1 MSLVRENTPDIFP
14 APPTQSSTST
24 LVEVALDDAF
34 GSDLPL
40 APSPLIGRNNDIA
53 AVVETLRRPDVRLLT
68 LTGPGGVGKTRLAIQ
83 VASDLRDA
91 FADGVGFVSLA
102 VLRDP
107 RLVAPAVARAL
118 RVREEGTRPT
128 KLTLE
133 DALRGRRLLLVLD
146 NFEQV
151 SAAAPLVADLLAAS
165 PGLKVLV
172 TSRSPLHIRAE
183 HEFPL
188 APLELP
194 SRGAGVARDVV
205 AGCAALALFV
215 DRARAAD
222 PSFALT
228 NANTVAVAEI
238 CRRLDGLPLAIE
250 LAAAWC
256 RLLSPQALLTRLER
270 RFKLLTGG
278 PRDLPERQQTLH
290 DTIAWS
296 YDLLRPEE
304 QIVFRRLS
312 VFAGGCTLDAAEWVI
327 GDGFRAVGDESWTT
341 EGEGASSSGA
351 QAPTLIPPSLSPDVL
366 ESISALVDQSLLRQ
380 EPGADG
386 ESRYAMLQSVREFGR
401 ERLEE
406 AGERDR
412 TRGALA
418 AWCLD
423 LAEAAEPEL
432 TGPEQG
438 RWLDRLEAEHDNLLA
453 ALTWSSTPSPV
464 TGRADAAPDPS
475 PSRAEVGLRL
485 AAALWRFWVARGYL
499 NAGSDRLDRALAVA
513 DGASPTARA
522 KAHQHRGNL
531 AIDQG
536 DYARARHHYAAS
548 LELRRAMDDR
558 LGIATSLNGLGLLA
572 GYAGDYAGARSLHEE
587 ALALRRDLGDRQGL
601 GNSLSNLGNIASN
614 EGNYDQSRALHEEAL
629 AVRAALGDTGG
640 VAYSHL
646 NLGDVARCLGD
657 PVTAHSHVGES
668 LRLFQQVGDKLGIG
682 YALAL
687 LGWLAQEQGALR
699 EAGERFVGALALR
712 RELGDRRGLA
722 ECLEGLAATAAS
734 AGMAEPGARLF
745 GAAEAMR
752 EAIGSV
758 LPPRDRNRY
767 ANQVAAART
776 SLGLG
781 AFAAA
786 WAAGRA
792 LPLEDA
798 LVEAGAVPAG
808 IPEETSPAPSFPPVA
823 QGAATALPDGLS
835 NREVEVLQLLAS
847 GLTNAQIGER
857 LFISPRTVNAH
868 LYRIYNK
875 LGLTSRSAA
884 IRYVFDHGLA

>member
-1 MSLVRENTPDIFP
+1 MSLVREQMPPESFSA
-14 APPTQSSTST
+14 APTHLSPPT
-24 LVEVALDDAF
+24 LVEGSLDDAL

-40 APSPLIGRNNDIA
+40 APAPLIGRDNDVA

-83 VASDLRDA
+83 VAADLRA
-91 FADGVGFVSLA
+91 GFADGVGFVSLA

-107 RLVAPAVARAL
+107 RLVAPTMARAL
-118 RVREEGTRPT
+118 RVREEGSRPT
-128 KLTLE
+128 KATLQ

-151 SAAAPLVADLLAAS
+151 AGAAPLVADLLAAC

-188 APLELP
+188 APLEVP
-194 SRGAGVARDVV
+194 SPRDNVVRDAV
-205 AGCAALALFV
+205 AGCAAVALFV
-215 DRARAAD
+215 DRARAAE

-228 NANTVAVAEI
+228 DANAAAVVEI

-256 RLLSPQALLTRLER
+256 RLLSPQALLARLER

-278 PRDLPERQQTLH
+278 PRDLPVRQQTLH
-290 DTIAWS
+290 DTVAWS

-304 QIVFRRLS
+304 QIVFRRLA

-327 GDGFRAVGDESWTT
+327 GDGLRVMERDTA
-341 EGEGASSSGA
+341 
-351 QAPTLIPPSLSPDVL
+351 SLSNTQHPAPGTPALSVDVL
-366 ESISALVDQSLLRQ
+366 ESVSALVDQSLLRQ
-380 EPGADG
+380 DVGADG
-386 ESRYAMLQSVREFGR
+386 ESRYAMLQSVREFGLD
-401 ERLEE
+401 RLEE
-406 AGERDR
+406 AGERDG
-412 TRGALA
+412 TRRSLA
-418 AWCLD
+418 TWCLD

-453 ALTWSSTPSPV
+453 ALTWASSMPPATGGVDSTPE
-464 TGRADAAPDPS
+464 PS
-475 PSRAEVGLRL
+475 PSRAELGLRL

-513 DGASPTARA
+513 DGASAAARA

-536 DYARARHHYAAS
+536 DYARARDHYAAS
-548 LELRRAMDDR
+548 LKLRRAMDDR

-572 GYAGDYAGARSLHEE
+572 GYAGDYAGARALHEE

-614 EGNYDQSRALHEEAL
+614 EGNDDQARALHEEAL
-629 AVRAALGDTGG
+629 AVRAALGDPGG

-646 NLGDVARCLGD
+646 NLGDVARCMGD
-657 PVTAHSHVGES
+657 PVTARSRAEES
-668 LRLFQQVGDKLGIG
+668 LTLFRQVGDKLGVG

-687 LGWLAQEQGALR
+687 LGWLAQEDGALQ
-699 EAGERFVGALALR
+699 EAGERFVGALVLR

-722 ECLEGLAATAAS
+722 ECLEGLAGTSVAAGLAAS
-734 AGMAEPGARLF
+734 GARLF
-745 GAAEAMR
+745 GAAEALR
-752 EAIGSV
+752 EAIGAAV
-758 LPPRDRNRY
+758 PPRDRDRY
-767 ANQVAAART
+767 AEQVEAART
-776 SLGLG
+776 SLGPN

-786 WAAGRA
+786 WTVGRA
-792 LPLEDA
+792 LSLDDA
-798 LVEAGAVPAG
+798 LSEAVAVPAS
-808 IPEETSPAPSFPPVA
+808 IAEKTPPALSVKPVVLPSA
-823 QGAATALPDGLS
+823 SELPDGLS
-835 NREVEVLQLLAS
+835 SREVEVLRLLAA

-875 LGLTSRSAA
+875 LDLASRSAA

>member
-1 MSLVRENTPDIFP
+1 MSLVREQISPEPIP
-14 APPTQSSTST
+14 VAPTYLSPTT
-24 LVEVALDDAF
+24 LVEGALDDAF

-40 APSPLIGRNNDIA
+40 APAPLIGRESDVA
-53 AVVETLRRPDVRLLT
+53 AVVGTLRRPDVRLLT

-83 VASDLRDA
+83 VAAELRA
-91 FADGVGFVSLA
+91 GFADGAGFVSLA

-118 RVREEGTRPT
+118 RVREEGSRPT
-128 KLTLE
+128 KATLQ
-133 DALRGRRLLLVLD
+133 DALRGRRMLLVLD

-151 SAAAPLVADLLAAS
+151 ASAAPLVADLLAAC

-172 TSRSPLHIRAE
+172 TSRSPLHVRAE

-188 APLELP
+188 APLEVP
-194 SRGAGVARDVV
+194 SPRGGVARDAV
-205 AGCAALALFV
+205 AGCAAVALFV
-215 DRARAAD
+215 DRARAAE

-228 NANTVAVAEI
+228 NANAAAVVEI

-256 RLLSPQALLTRLER
+256 RLLSPQALLARLER

-278 PRDLPERQQTLH
+278 PRDLPARQQTLH

-304 QIVFRRLS
+304 QIVFRRLA
-312 VFAGGCTLDAAEWVI
+312 VFAGGCTLDAAEWVL
-327 GDGFRAVGDESWTT
+327 GCDGAARASTPVL
-341 EGEGASSSGA
+341 SS
-351 QAPTLIPPSLSPDVL
+351 DVL
-366 ESISALVDQSLLRQ
+366 ESVSALVDQSLLRQ
-380 EPGADG
+380 DVGTDG
-386 ESRYAMLQSVREFGR
+386 ESRYAMLQSVREFGL

-406 AGERDR
+406 AGERDG
-412 TRGALA
+412 TRRALA
-418 AWCLD
+418 TWCLE

-432 TGPEQG
+432 TGPEQA
-438 RWLDRLEAEHDNLLA
+438 RWLDRLEGEHDNLLA
-453 ALTWSSTPSPV
+453 ALTWASTPPAV
-464 TGRADAAPDPS
+464 KGDTDAGLGAAP
-475 PSRAEVGLRL
+475 SRSELGLRL

-499 NAGSDRLDRALAVA
+499 NAGSDRLDRALAVT
-513 DGASPTARA
+513 DGASAAARA

-536 DYARARHHYAAS
+536 DYALARHHYAAS

-558 LGIATSLNGLGLLA
+558 LGIATALNGLGLLA
-572 GYAGDYAGARSLHEE
+572 GYAGEYARARALHEE
-587 ALALRRDLGDRQGL
+587 ALTLRRDLGDRQGL

-614 EGNYDQSRALHEEAL
+614 EGNYDQARALHEEAL

-646 NLGDVARCLGD
+646 NLGDVARCMGD
-657 PVTAHSHVGES
+657 PVTARSRLEES
-668 LRLFQQVGDKLGIG
+668 LTLFRRVGDKLGVA

-687 LGWLAQEQGALR
+687 LGWLAQEEGALR
-699 EAGERFVGALALR
+699 ESGERFVGALALR

-722 ECLEGLAATAAS
+722 ECLGGLAGTSIAAGIV
-734 AGMAEPGARLF
+734 APGARLL
-745 GAAEAMR
+745 GAAEALR
-752 EAIGSV
+752 DEIGAA
-758 LPPRDRNRY
+758 LPPRDRDRH
-767 ANQVAAART
+767 ADQVAAARA
-776 SLGLG
+776 SLGPDP
-781 AFAAA
+781 FAAA

-798 LVEAGAVPAG
+798 LEEAAAVLAM
-808 IPEETSPAPSFPPVA
+808 IEDDAPSTPSAQSVA
-823 QGAATALPDGLS
+823 RVAAPALPDGLS
-835 NREVEVLQLLAS
+835 SREVEVLQLLAA

-884 IRYVFDHGLA
+884 VRYVIDHGLA